1 MSDGKFQDPG
11 VDPEAVAAPGP
22 GDKAAPPDGVF
33 GRSAPIGESL
43 GRGGVER
50 LSRKFYADVHWRKD
64 HVVVADGIVKRFRKL
79 GDIPAQAGDELYVD
93 AMLPSRFQEFE
104 ELLNRGVRVFYLRRT
119 DVLEKYRE
127 KKSDEDDARAL
138 MRIPQHLFRELI
150 GKELEVR
157 RLLHKYTTTK
167 SHMELVKQLSR
178 EADDEETRAH
188 YRHLINHLRRRKYK
202 LAKEIDA
209 LARNFLPVQQIAWKL
224 GIISNNCLFGRVALV
239 QLLLYVDF
247 SLGLRKILT
256 YTGNYYPND
265 GRYSRTL
272 KDATESLTIS
282 VKRRQ
287 KIKGKE
293 VREVLKTIKNV
304 LKAMK
309 R

>member
-1 MSDGKFQDPG
+1 MK
-11 VDPEAVAAPGP
+11 
-22 GDKAAPPDGVF
+22 
-33 GRSAPIGESL
+33 I
-43 GRGGVER
+43 
-50 LSRKFYADVHWRKD
+50 YADVHWRKD
-64 HVVVADGIVKRFRKL
+64 HVVVADGVVKRFRKL
-79 GDIPAQAGDELYVD
+79 SDVPAQAGDELYVD
-93 AMLPSRFQEFE
+93 AILPSRFREFE
-104 ELLNRGVRVFYLRRT
+104 ELLARGVRIFYLRRT
-119 DVLEKYRE
+119 DVIEKYRE
-127 KKSDEDDARAL
+127 TKSDEDDARAL
-138 MRIPQHLFRELI
+138 ARIPEHLFRELT

-167 SHMELVKQLSR
+167 SHLELVKQLSR

-188 YRHLINHLRRRKYK
+188 YRHLINHLRRRKDK
-202 LAKEIDA
+202 LAREIDA
-209 LARNFLPVQQIAWKL
+209 LARSFLPIHQISERL
-224 GIISNNCLFGRVALV
+224 RISSGKCLYGRVALV

-265 GRYSRTL
+265 GKYNKML

-282 VKRRQ
+282 VKGRQ

-293 VREVLKTIKNV
+293 VREVLKTVKNT